1 MPRLSIESYEE
12 MLNRLYSTVKVRVVK
27 GERFEPPTVRSFIV
41 GSRTVIANF
50 KEICEKLNR
59 PPEEMARFFLR
70 EMATGGGV
78 EDQRLILVGRFE
90 ERQLNSALQ
99 FYIRRYVFCP
109 VCKSPDTEL
118 VREKK
123 LLYLKCLACGA
134 ISPVPDYR

>member
-1 MPRLSIESYEE
+1 MSSLSINGYEE
-12 MLNRLYSTVKVRVVK
+12 MLDRVYSSVKVKVAK
-27 GERFEPPTVRSFIV
+27 SERFEPPSVRSFII
-41 GSRTVIANF
+41 GSRTVITNF

-99 FYIRRYVFCP
+99 FYVRRYVFCP
-109 VCKSPDTEL
+109 VCSSPDTVL

-123 LLYLKCLACGA
+123 LLYLRCLACGA